1 MPTSKSCAIDAFTV
15 STSISRTHDRTRL
28 SPAGMHPSSNVS
40 QRFSAHIASWIRLL
54 AVSRVDLEPS
64 CGALGG
70 TAADRIPR
78 FCWETSTTPG
88 GTPVTE
94 NNVRVLVGPL
104 PVDTMNWVSVE
115 RSDWTGCTE
124 NKVGSGPKLIV
135 RGVAPVRRSVLFN
148 TQYWTP
154 RYDGFPLVHEEKSF
168 AEMVTTRSVKPR
180 SG

>member
-70 TAADRIPR
+70 TAADPAPR
-78 FCWETSTTPG
+78 FCSEASTTPG
-88 GTPVTE
+88 GTPGTE
-94 NNVRVLVGPL
+94 NDGRGLVGPL
-104 PVDTMNWVSVE
+104 PVDTINLLYVV
-115 RSDWTGCTE
+115 
-124 NKVGSGPKLIV
+124 
-135 RGVAPVRRSVLFN
+135 
-148 TQYWTP
+148 
-154 RYDGFPLVHEEKSF
+154 
-168 AEMVTTRSVKPR
+168 
-180 SG
+180 